1 MNMMVSR
8 RTMLGG
14 LALAGG
20 FAATT
25 RPALALVD
33 SGPAFPAT
41 QAFISGFVE
50 RKQLAGTLASIG
62 RGLAAPHYVAAGA
75 TALGGS
81 VPVDPDSLWRIYS
94 MTKPVTGIAA
104 MMLIDRGKLGLD
116 QPIADLLPAFAKMQ
130 VQITPDGSLT
140 EVRPAKTAITVRHLL
155 THTAGLGYSI
165 IQKGPIKDAYTKN
178 GLLPGKV
185 TRLPLPGVDNA
196 AVAPSLAEFADRLA
210 KLPLVYEPGTRW
222 SYSVSLDLLGRVIEV
237 ASGRPFDAFLAE
249 EMFGPLGMTSTFFQV
264 PASEVGRLTTNYAPF
279 GGALVPIDPAA
290 SSIYLDKP
298 EFPFGGAGLVS
309 SARDFD
315 RFLLMLAG
323 KGAIG
328 STRLM
333 SEKTAMLVQAGASRC
348 RAIQAAPAFLAG
360 AEPPELWR
368 SSTRCAGCA
377 VPVMPSISRRIH
389 WISSG
394 ALVRL
399 SCKTLARRE
408 AAGLY
413 RRGIGPRR
421 PAAHRPRWAGR
432 SARRPARARAG
443 ARWH

>member
-25 RPALALVD
+25 RPALALLD
-33 SGPAFPAT
+33 SGPVFPTT

-75 TALGGS
+75 TALGGP

-130 VQITPDGSLT
+130 VQVTPDGSLT

-196 AVAPSLAEFADRLA
+196 PIAPSLAEFADRLA
-210 KLPLVYEPGTRW
+210 KMPLVYEPGTQW

-328 STRLM
+328 SMRLM
-333 SEKTAMLVQAGASRC
+333 SEKTAMLAMSNLIDDSVERKGTFVDGQGFGAGGRVSLPGNPGGPG
-348 RAIQAAPAFLAG
+348 IFGWGGAAGTLAFVNPLRGVRGAG
-360 AEPPELWR
+360 YAQYI
-368 SSTRCAGCA
+368 
-377 VPVMPSISRRIH
+377 PSDTLDFQRRIGEV
-389 WISSG
+389 ILQDLG
-394 ALVRL
+394 A
-399 SCKTLARRE
+399 A
-408 AAGLY
+408 
-413 RRGIGPRR
+413 
-421 PAAHRPRWAGR
+421 
-432 SARRPARARAG
+432 
-443 ARWH
+443 

>member
-8 RTMLGG
+8 RAMLGG

-20 FAATT
+20 FAASA

-41 QAFISGFVE
+41 RAFVSGFVE
-50 RKQLAGTLASIG
+50 RKQLAGAIATIG
-62 RGLAAPHYVAAGA
+62 RGTAAPHIIAAGS
-75 TALGGS
+75 TALGG
-81 VPVDPDSLWRIYS
+81 PVAVDQDSLWRVYS

-104 MMLIDRGKLGLD
+104 MLLVDRGKLRLD

-130 VQITPDGSLT
+130 VQVTPDGSLT
-140 EVRPAKTAITVRHLL
+140 DLRPAKTAITLRHLL

-165 IQKGPIKDAYTKN
+165 VQKGPLLEAYRAN
-178 GLLPGKV
+178 GILPGKV
-185 TRLPLPGVDNA
+185 TRLPLPGIDNSPA
-196 AVAPSLAEFADRLA
+196 APSLAEFADRLA

-237 ASGRPFDAFLAE
+237 ASGKAFDAFLADE
-249 EMFGPLGMTSTFFQV
+249 LFGPLGMMSSWFQV

-315 RFLLMLAG
+315 RFLMMLAG

-333 SEKTAMLVQAGASRC
+333 SEATAMLAMSDLFPAGVDTTGTFIAGHGFGAGGRVSLPGSPGGPGTFGWGG
-348 RAIQAAPAFLAG
+348 AAGTLAFVNPLNGLRGGGYAQYM
-360 AEPPELWR
+360 PPESLEFQ
-368 SSTRCAGCA
+368 SKLGETILKDIA
-377 VPVMPSISRRIH
+377 
-389 WISSG
+389 
-394 ALVRL
+394 
-399 SCKTLARRE
+399 
-408 AAGLY
+408 
-413 RRGIGPRR
+413 
-421 PAAHRPRWAGR
+421 
-432 SARRPARARAG
+432 SA
-443 ARWH
+443 